1 MKLVS
6 NGQVANSNP
15 DFEILKKRNTKKK
28 KKKKYESAPTLAN
41 TIRLF
46 GSPNLAGG

>member
-6 NGQVANSNP
+6 NGQVAKSNP

-28 KKKKYESAPTLAN
+28 KKNASAPTLAN